1 MATQWWNPFDGDVI
15 PGINVKNA
23 VKQVAT
29 GQDQD
34 IFEGVTNSNRA
45 GQLQMNALPDWGV
58 RPVSGGTGTPLP
70 DPTPNDDGSGT
81 GTGTGGLSRVAA
93 DPDAALRNTLRAEIM
108 ARGGDIESVYS
119 SLFGELESL
128 VRSRDQEL
136 EGQYGN
142 QFKKAAD
149 TYAGALPEIETSYAA
164 IGASDSTDQTDAKG
178 KAKSGYD
185 ETTRTIGENK
195 ASDKAKLG
203 AYKKEQEAK
212 ISTDKEAAKRN
223 VARVNETTDV
233 SALRGMRNDLES
245 NIGSANVTRA
255 TLGSNGSARQAVTG
269 LTQDAGR
276 FDAAVNAL
284 DSIIKSSMS
293 GSVKEA
299 AVKAI
304 ADNSGLSEEEK
315 AKVNQQYGNV
325 YAEQQAL

>member
-1 MATQWWNPFDGDVI
+1 MASTSDLYKLSPEMQKKVMSGQI
-15 PGINVKNA
+15 PYSQALATIGIDASGNTVGKSVSQGHTGYDNA
-23 VKQVAT
+23 DEFLGENYWSGHESAQ
-29 GQDQD
+29 
-34 IFEGVTNSNRA
+34 SRA
-45 GQLQMNALPDWGV
+45 
-58 RPVSGGTGTPLP
+58 S
-70 DPTPNDDGSGT
+70 GSGT
-81 GTGTGGLSRVAA
+81 A

-119 SLFGELESL
+119 SLFGELENL

-223 VARVNETTDV
+223 VARVNETTDT
-233 SALRGMRNDLES
+233 SALRTMRNDLES
-245 NIGSANVTRA
+245 NIGSANVTKA

-315 AKVNQQYGNV
+315 AKVNAQYGNV

>member
-1 MATQWWNPFDGDVI
+1 MDYWQAREKMSPETLQAVDSGKMGWTQALGTIGVQQAAPTLSKSVSQGHTGYD
-15 PGINVKNA
+15 NA
-23 VKQVAT
+23 DEFLGANYTSGHESAQ
-29 GQDQD
+29 
-34 IFEGVTNSNRA
+34 SRA
-45 GQLQMNALPDWGV
+45 
-58 RPVSGGTGTPLP
+58 S
-70 DPTPNDDGSGT
+70 GSGT
-81 GTGTGGLSRVAA
+81 V
-93 DPDAALRNTLRAEIM
+93 DPDAALRNTLRSEIM

-119 SLFGELESL
+119 SLFGELENL
-128 VRSRDQEL
+128 VRSRDTEL

-178 KAKSGYD
+178 KAKSGYE

-223 VARVNETTDV
+223 VNRVNETTDV
-233 SALRGMRNDLES
+233 SALRGMRNDLET
-245 NIGSANVTRA
+245 NIGSANVTKA

-276 FDAAVNAL
+276 YDAAVNAL

-304 ADNSGLSEEEK
+304 ADNSGLSDEEK
-315 AKVNQQYGNV
+315 EKVNQQYGNV